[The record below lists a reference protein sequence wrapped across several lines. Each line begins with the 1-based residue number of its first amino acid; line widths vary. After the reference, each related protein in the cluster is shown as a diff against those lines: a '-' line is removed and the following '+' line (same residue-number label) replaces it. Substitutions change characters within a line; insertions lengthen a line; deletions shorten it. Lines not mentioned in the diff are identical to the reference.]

1 MSAEATTL
9 NEAPAAGI
17 DAPKPP
23 SRWKLLSSTLRD
35 QRRNLIIG
43 SVIGLLWMVG
53 KISVPILVRF
63 SIDKGIEQGDYLWL
77 WVMLIAIAGVC
88 VGTFT
93 ALRRFF
99 AFREARWTEARLREQ
114 MFNHIM
120 SLHVG
125 YHDRAQTGQLMSR
138 SSSDLQQVQSFVVMI
153 PITISNMSMVV
164 AASVILFISD
174 WRLALVALAPLPFVN
189 VAGRRFSQSIH
200 PAVLQV
206 QAEQAELAT
215 VVEESIGGV
224 RVIKGFGAEEVQS
237 KRLRKEAADIRGVSI
252 QAARIRA
259 KYLPAIDL
267 LPQLGLL
274 AVLGFGGL
282 QVINGDL
289 TVGQL
294 VQFNFYVA
302 LLVSPLRML
311 GMTIAFAQRAGAAL
325 ERVNEVLDTAPIV
338 TDPPNPSRLPDV
350 ERAGGV
356 RFHDVRFGYDADA
369 PVLDGFDLDL
379 TPGQSVALVGGTGS
393 GKSTVAR
400 LLVRFYDVDAGS
412 VSIDGVDV
420 RDWRSTTLAGQWG
433 SCSRTRC
440 CSTTASRRTSPSPN
454 PMPTRRPS
462 SVPARLAGAHDFI
475 MGLPGAYGTML
486 GERGYSLSGGQRQRI
501 AIARAILADPRVLV
515 LDDATS
521 AVDPSKEHEIRSAMS
536 TVMDGRTTIVIAH
549 RPGTIALADTVV
561 LLDEGRVVASGP
573 HQQLLE
579 TNPRYREVLAAM
591 TAEDDE
597 RRAELAREAGSD
609 RRSTST
615 PAHRWG
621 VTDVRGGSDLGG
633 GQARRRGGEEGPAAR
648 RPHGAAVQEDDPR
661 GAVFHGGLDVRCRDG
676 AGDPR
681 LGDRQRHHP
690 RRQDRASQRGHLLP
704 RAHGVCLR
712 GGTPAVHPDQPGR
725 RGVPPGAAHP
735 RVRPHPEAIARVLRP
750 EQVGRARRPHDR
762 RHRVDGRTRAVG
774 PAPVRRGDP
783 ARRSSR

>member
-1 MSAEATTL
+1 VSAEAPTL
-9 NEAPAAGI
+9 EAPVDDVEAHE
-17 DAPKPP
+17 PP
-23 SRWKLLSSTLRD
+23 SRWKLLSTTLKA

-43 SVIGLLWMVG
+43 SLIGLLWMVG

-63 SIDKGIEQGDYLWL
+63 SIDRGIEQGDYLWI

-93 ALRRFF
+93 ALRRFY
-99 AFREARWTEARLREQ
+99 AFREARWTETRLREQ

-153 PITISNMSMVV
+153 PITISNLSMVT

-200 PAVLQV
+200 PAVLQI

-215 VVEESIGGV
+215 VVEESVGGV

-259 KYLPAIDL
+259 KFLPAIDL
-267 LPQLGLL
+267 LPQLGLV

-282 QVINGDL
+282 QVINGNL

-302 LLVSPLRML
+302 LLVGPLRML

-338 TDPPNPSRLPDV
+338 TDPPHPSVLPDL
-350 ERAGGV
+350 EHAGAV

-379 TPGQSVALVGGTGS
+379 RPGQSVALVGSTGS

-420 RDWRSTTLAGQWG
+420 RDLALHDARRAVGIVFEDTLLFHD
-433 SCSRTRC
+433 
-440 CSTTASRRTSPSPN
+440 
-454 PMPTRRPS
+454 
-462 SVPARLAGAHDFI
+462 SVAANIAFAKPDAAQDTIESAARLAGAHDFI
-475 MGLPGAYGTML
+475 MGLPGAYATML

-501 AIARAILADPRVLV
+501 AIARAILADPRVLI

-573 HQQLLE
+573 HQQLLD

-597 RRAELAREAGSD
+597 RRAELARQAGVE
-609 RRSTST
+609 
-615 PAHRWG
+615 P
-621 VTDVRGGSDLGG
+621 
-633 GQARRRGGEEGPAAR
+633 P
-648 RPHGAAVQEDDPR
+648 VQVD
-661 GAVFHGGLDVRCRDG
+661 A
-676 AGDPR
+676 
-681 LGDRQRHHP
+681 
-690 RRQDRASQRGHLLP
+690 
-704 RAHGVCLR
+704 
-712 GGTPAVHPDQPGR
+712 GTP
-725 RGVPPGAAHP
+725 
-735 RVRPHPEAIARVLRP
+735 
-750 EQVGRARRPHDR
+750 VG
-762 RHRVDGRTRAVG
+762 
-774 PAPVRRGDP
+774 GD
-783 ARRSSR
+783 

>member
-1 MSAEATTL
+1 MSDP
-9 NEAPAAGI
+9 APDIGGP
-17 DAPKPP
+17 DERRPT
-23 SRWKLLSSTLRD
+23 RWRLLRSTLKA

-43 SVIGLLWMVG
+43 SVIGLLWMLG
-53 KISVPILVRF
+53 KIAVPILVRY

-77 WVMLIAIAGVC
+77 WVMMIALAGVC

-99 AFREARWTEARLREQ
+99 AFREARWTETRLREQ

-153 PITISNMSMVV
+153 PITISNMSMIV
-164 AASVILFISD
+164 AASVILFVSD
-174 WRLALVALAPLPFVN
+174 WKLALVALAPLPFVN

-215 VVEESIGGV
+215 VVEESVGGV
-224 RVIKGFGAEEVQS
+224 RVIKGFGAEGVQAE
-237 KRLRKEAADIRGVSI
+237 RLRKEADDIQGVSI

-267 LPQLGLL
+267 LPQLGLI
-274 AVLGFGGL
+274 AVLAFGGL
-282 QVINGDL
+282 QVINGAL

-325 ERVNEVLDTAPIV
+325 ERVNEVLDTAPVI
-338 TDPPNPSRLPDV
+338 TDAEHPVELPDLDRV
-350 ERAGGV
+350 GAVTFR
-356 RFHDVRFGYDADA
+356 DVRFGYDPAA

-379 TPGQSVALVGGTGS
+379 APGQSVALVGATGS
-393 GKSTVAR
+393 GKSTIAR

-420 RDWRSTTLAGQWG
+420 RDLSLHDARRAVGIVFEDTLLFHD
-433 SCSRTRC
+433 
-440 CSTTASRRTSPSPN
+440 
-454 PMPTRRPS
+454 
-462 SVPARLAGAHDFI
+462 SVAANIAFAKPDAEDATIERAARLAGAHDFI
-475 MGLPGAYGTML
+475 MGLPEAYDTML

-561 LLDEGRVVASGP
+561 LLDGGRVVASGP

-579 TNPRYREVLAAM
+579 SEARYREVLAAM
-591 TAEDDE
+591 SAEDDE
-597 RRAELAREAGSD
+597 RRARLAAEAGTD
-609 RRSTST
+609 RIAVDQRDART
-615 PAHRWG
+615 P
-621 VTDVRGGSDLGG
+621 VGGD
-633 GQARRRGGEEGPAAR
+633 
-648 RPHGAAVQEDDPR
+648 
-661 GAVFHGGLDVRCRDG
+661 
-676 AGDPR
+676 
-681 LGDRQRHHP
+681 
-690 RRQDRASQRGHLLP
+690 
-704 RAHGVCLR
+704 
-712 GGTPAVHPDQPGR
+712 
-725 RGVPPGAAHP
+725 
-735 RVRPHPEAIARVLRP
+735 
-750 EQVGRARRPHDR
+750 
-762 RHRVDGRTRAVG
+762 
-774 PAPVRRGDP
+774 
-783 ARRSSR
+783 